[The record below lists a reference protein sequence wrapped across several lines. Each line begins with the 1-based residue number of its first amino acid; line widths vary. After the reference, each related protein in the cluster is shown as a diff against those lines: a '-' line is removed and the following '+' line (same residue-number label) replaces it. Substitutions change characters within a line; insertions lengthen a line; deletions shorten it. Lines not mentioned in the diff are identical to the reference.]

1 MKTVQVKFVNPPK
14 PGKKMGNIKLEDGSQ
29 IYFYPDKHQF
39 NKGSYQVETEMQT
52 WGDKTVEVVK
62 SVQAAANGGGKYG
75 QTDLTTAERIYV
87 CGILNAWVGR
97 PDAEVTASALVAV
110 TNAAREAWGE
120 TFGEKPKDE
129 MDESIPF

>member
-1 MKTVQVKFVNPPK
+1 MKTVQVKFVNAPK
-14 PGKKMGNIKLEDGSQ
+14 PGKKMGNIKLADNSI
-29 IYFYPDKHQF
+29 IYFYPDKHTF
-39 NKGSYQVETEMQT
+39 AAGSYQVETEMQT

-62 SVQAAANGGGKYG
+62 SVQAASSGGGKYG
-75 QTDLTTAERIYV
+75 TTDLTTAERIYV
-87 CGILNAWVGR
+87 CGILNAWVRR
-97 PDAEVTASALVAV
+97 PDAEVTVNALVAV